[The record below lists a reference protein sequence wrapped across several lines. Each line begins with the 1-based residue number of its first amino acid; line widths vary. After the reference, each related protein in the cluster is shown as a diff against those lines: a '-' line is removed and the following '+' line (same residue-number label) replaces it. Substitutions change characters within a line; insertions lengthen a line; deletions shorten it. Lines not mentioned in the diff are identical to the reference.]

1 MLVSVSGALKLIIG
15 LDFKSLILEGD
26 AETGTASLSSS
37 IIIPAGSLVPD
48 RFNDLGKLCEVGTM
62 KKL

>member
-1 MLVSVSGALKLIIG
+1 MLVSVSGALKLVIG
-15 LDFKSLILEGD
+15 LDFKSLEGD

-37 IIIPAGSLVPD
+37 RIIPAGSLVPD
-48 RFNDLGKLCEVGTM
+48 RFNDLGRLCEVGTM